1 MKSLRN
7 LYKVG
12 KGPSSSHTMGPEKAC
27 KFMKEAFPNATSFKV
42 VLYGSLALTGKGHGT
57 DKVIVETLAPA
68 KVNLIMD
75 FKTLDLPHPNTM
87 DVIAYLDDIKLGEH
101 RILSV
106 GGGSIEILGMS
117 KEEEKDIYPH
127 TTFAEIEK
135 YCKDKGI
142 RLYEYV
148 EEVEG
153 KEIWNYLSYIWGVM
167 KTAISLGLKKE
178 GILDGGLEVKR
189 KAKLLLD
196 QSVENEHGRVHE
208 NRLIAAYAFAVS
220 EQNAS
225 CGEVVTAPT
234 CGACGVVPSILKYI
248 QEHDY
253 HSDEEILKALATGGL
268 IGNLIKEN
276 ASISGA
282 EAGCQAEVG
291 SACSMA
297 AAALAELKG
306 LSIDQIEYSAEVA
319 LEHHLGL
326 TCDPIAGLVQIP
338 CIERNAVAAMRAL
351 NAMYLATFLTD
362 TNKIAFDTVVKTML
376 ETGKDL
382 NKSYRE
388 TSEGGLAK
396 TYYSGN

>member
-57 DKVIVETLAPA
+57 DKVIIETLAPA
-68 KVNLIMD
+68 KVDLVMD
-75 FKTLDLPHPNTM
+75 FKTLELPHPNTM
-87 DVIAYLDDIKLGEH
+87 DIQAYLDDIKLGEH

-135 YCKDKGI
+135 YCKEKKI

-153 KEIWNYLSYIWGVM
+153 KEIFDYLNYIWGVM
-167 KTAISLGLKKE
+167 KTAIALGLKNE
-178 GILDGGLEVKR
+178 GVLDGGLEVKR
-189 KAKLLLD
+189 KAKLLID

-234 CGACGVVPSILKYI
+234 CGACGVVPAILKYI
-248 QEHDY
+248 QEHDG
-253 HSDEEILKALATGGL
+253 HSDEEIVRALATGGL

-306 LSIDQIEYSAEVA
+306 LSIDQVEYAAEVA

-362 TNKIAFDTVVKTML
+362 TNKIAFDTVVKTMYK
-376 ETGKDL
+376 TGKDL

-396 TYYSGN
+396 SYYNS

>member
-57 DKVIVETLAPA
+57 DKVIIETLAPA
-68 KVNLIMD
+68 KVDLVMD
-75 FKTLDLPHPNTM
+75 FKTLELPHPNTM
-87 DVIAYLDDIKLGEH
+87 DIQAYLDDIKLGEH

-135 YCKDKGI
+135 YCKEKKI

-153 KEIWNYLSYIWGVM
+153 KEIFDYLNYIWGVM
-167 KTAISLGLKKE
+167 KTAIALGLKNE
-178 GILDGGLEVKR
+178 GVLDGGLEVKR
-189 KAKLLLD
+189 KAKLLID

-234 CGACGVVPSILKYI
+234 CGACGVVPAILKYI
-248 QEHDY
+248 QEHDG
-253 HSDEEILKALATGGL
+253 HSDEEIVRALATGGL

-306 LSIDQIEYSAEVA
+306 LSIDQVEYAAEVA

-362 TNKIAFDTVVKTML
+362 TNKIAFDTVVKTMY

-396 TYYSGN
+396 SYYNS

>member
-42 VLYGSLALTGKGHGT
+42 ILYGSLALTGKGHGT
-57 DKVIVETLAPA
+57 DKVIIETLAPA

-87 DVIAYLDDIKLGEH
+87 DIIAYLDNIKLGEH

-106 GGGSIEILGMS
+106 GGGSIDIQGMS

-127 TTFAEIEK
+127 TTFAKIEE
-135 YCKDKGI
+135 YCKKRHI

-153 KEIWNYLSYIWGVM
+153 KEIWNYLAYVWGVM
-167 KTAISLGLKKE
+167 KTSISLGLKNE
-178 GILDGGLEVKR
+178 GILDGGLEVRR

-248 QEHDY
+248 QEHDN

-282 EAGCQAEVG
+282 EAGCQAEIG

-362 TNKIAFDTVVKTML
+362 TNKIAFDTVVKTMY

-396 TYYSGN
+396 SYYNDK

>member
-1 MKSLRN
+1 MKSLKN

-27 KFMKEAFPNATSFKV
+27 KFMKAAFPNATSFKV

-68 KVNLIMD
+68 KVNLVMD

-87 DVIAYLDDIKLGEH
+87 DIIAYLDDIKLGEH

-106 GGGSIEILGMS
+106 GGGSIDILGMS

-135 YCKDKGI
+135 YCKEKQI

-153 KEIWNYLSYIWGVM
+153 KEIWNYLSYIWSVM

-248 QEHDY
+248 QEHDH
-253 HSDEEILKALATGGL
+253 HSDEEILRALATGGL

-362 TNKIAFDTVVKTML
+362 TNKIAFDTVVKTMY

-396 TYYSGN
+396 TYYNGN